1 MNAKCNTP
9 IEATETVSFCCA
21 APRADSVYLIGDFN
35 AWDHTSDPMD
45 RRADGSWFL
54 RVQLGRGR
62 HYYQFLVDT
71 EAVLDPQAMYL
82 LLEDRHEKVSL
93 IALS

>member
-1 MNAKCNTP
+1 
-9 IEATETVSFCCA
+9 
-21 APRADSVYLIGDFN
+21 
-35 AWDHTSDPMD
+35 
-45 RRADGSWFL
+45 
-54 RVQLGRGR
+54 
-62 HYYQFLVDT
+62 VDT